1 MMMTMII
8 NAKKKKIEQNIKNI
22 QDVPVEKKVSAIV
35 GSYLF

>member
-1 MMMTMII
+1 MMTMTI

-22 QDVPVEKKVSAIV
+22 QEDVLVEKKVFAIV